1 MQGSQVATWK
11 SVSGAVVG
19 VLVGSIALVNMGEL
33 VDGEGAILD
42 GGTVGALIDGVN
54 DTGIADELTGG
65 GGGGSGH
72 TSELVL
78 VSL

>member
-33 VDGEGAILD
+33 VDGEGAILV

-65 GGGGSGH
+65 GGGGGH